1 MRGQSLACSVAEAL
15 PSCSPRRL
23 LARHGSVRQ
32 SSLALLPARSHRLG
46 TAFRSPATTVLFRE
60 PPWRGQRS
68 RPIPS
73 ALILNLSS
81 SPFGLGLPPSATF
94 FTPPGV
100 FHAQNPLPSFKP
112 KTLKRPSNFRS
123 PSGLSSFRIEALG
136 QRLSL
141 RSLPFMRGPIFLR
154 SPPSRL
160 RCVSHSCGEWG
171 LLAGSSRRESRMRSG
186 LRSSN
191 QLSGPNIHALP
202 QIRHRRSGPGVG
214 ALHDRGPNFHFHCAH
229 EFSTRTLAGMLDSL
243 VRVTRRVV

>member
-81 SPFGLGLPPSATF
+81 SPFGLELPPSATF

-154 SPPSRL
+154 SPKALITFDNYALSDHRSRFATVHQAFCSL
-160 RCVSHSCGEWG
+160 N
-171 LLAGSSRRESRMRSG
+171 GSESGTMIRERIVIKR
-186 LRSSN
+186 
-191 QLSGPNIHALP
+191 
-202 QIRHRRSGPGVG
+202 
-214 ALHDRGPNFHFHCAH
+214 
-229 EFSTRTLAGMLDSL
+229 
-243 VRVTRRVV
+243 